1 MAERR
6 LSEPFGPERDGDPA
20 GGPPI
25 RELDRVRLL
34 SAVTGDDAQCVPAG
48 STGAVVGIYA
58 GGEAFEVEFTRPVDT
73 LATVDGRAV
82 TLVARGGA

>member
-1 MAERR
+1 MAKRR
-6 LSEPFGPERDGDPA
+6 LSAPSGPERGGDPA
-20 GGPPI
+20 DGPPI

-34 SAVTGDDAQCVPAG
+34 SAVTGDDAQPVPACA
-48 STGAVVGIYA
+48 TGTVVGIYA
-58 GGEAFEVEFTRPVDT
+58 AGEAFEVEFTRPVDT